1 MIQDKTKPEVEG
13 AEDEGEWETWEDDE
27 DFWMSEIDLT

>member
-1 MIQDKTKPEVEG
+1 LKEEQEVKPG
-13 AEDEGEWETWEDDE
+13 EDDGEWETWEDDE